1 MDEIKL
7 SNENLRN
14 PETIKNLMSVEEG
27 REAGLDEAL
36 SRILDFYRLFVPY
49 S

>member
-1 MDEIKL
+1 MAGINL

-14 PETIKNLMSVEEG
+14 LETIKNLISVEEG

-49 S
+49 N

>member
-1 MDEIKL
+1 MAEINL
-7 SNENLRN
+7 SNENLQN
-14 PETIKNLMSVEEG
+14 LETIKDIMSVEEG

-49 S
+49 N